1 MRISPYYIKYDL
13 LANVAG
19 EGREFGQSVRCFGWD
34 LGGPW
39 KVVASLQAFHLRSQ
53 PANRPSCPSEIFC
66 LPSFCSSTTRNSD
79 RWQQYV
85 IHCTERKA
93 QRRRCDSKIDGMT
106 QTSLL
111 FSHSALIPSKTREE
125 NRQRFIQFVFF
136 LLEKWSKT
144 LLFFNALLLSA
155 FVLRCCVKFIKLLLQ
170 SMWLPSDVY
179 DHLPNHLYSEDWNNT
194 NEPVLCDLPKN
205 VSVALFKSVSR
216 F

>member
-1 MRISPYYIKYDL
+1 MPFIWDHSQRIALPVQVNYSVSLPFVRQPRGILTADSNMWYI
-13 LANVAG
+13 V
-19 EGREFGQSVRCFGWD
+19 QSVKLKDVGAILKSMEW
-34 LGGPW
+34 P
-39 KVVASLQAFHLRSQ
+39 K
-53 PANRPSCPSEIFC
+53 PPSCFLTPLLSR
-66 LPSFCSSTTRNSD
+66 LK
-79 RWQQYV
+79 Q
-85 IHCTERKA
+85 ERK
-93 QRRRCDSKIDGMT
+93 IDKDLS
-106 QTSLL
+106 SL
-111 FSHSALIPSKTREE
+111 F
-125 NRQRFIQFVFF
+125 FF